1 MDSLAIAAVVL
12 GTLVVFGYLVVIW
25 WLDRYEREP
34 FWLTLLVFAWGG
46 FGGTSLGCL
55 CSIPFVLGAAVVG
68 GEAAGSV
75 FGAVVVAPVI
85 EEITKG
91 LVFFGLFFTRH
102 LDNQTDGLIYGAAT
116 GLGFAAVENISY
128 ALQFA
133 EQGTSAL
140 IFLVF
145 MRTFFSAIVHCISS
159 GILGM
164 MIGYAS
170 HRSGAARW
178 VVWPAIGLALASLNH
193 AIWNGLATAAE
204 FQVIGEPSGL
214 LIVLAVLIVITA
226 AAGMFGLTQYS
237 LFLEHKM
244 IRRHLLAEAAQG
256 VLPAEHAEVIP
267 FWMRRRRRDWLPAHV
282 PQERYIRA
290 ATQLA
295 LRHNQLEIARGE
307 RRERY
312 LAEIAAL
319 RSEIASMLARA

>member
-55 CSIPFVLGAAVVG
+55 CSIPFVLGAAAVG

-75 FGAVVVAPVI
+75 FGAVVVAPIV

-91 LVFFGLFFTRH
+91 LVFFGLVFTRH

-133 EQGTSAL
+133 EEGTSAL

-164 MIGYAS
+164 MVGYAS

-178 VVWPAIGLALASLNH
+178 VIWPAIGLALASLNH
-193 AIWNGLATAAE
+193 AVWNGLATAAE
-204 FQVIGEPSGL
+204 FEVIGEPSGL
-214 LIVLAVLIVITA
+214 
-226 AAGMFGLTQYS
+226 
-237 LFLEHKM
+237 
-244 IRRHLLAEAAQG
+244 
-256 VLPAEHAEVIP
+256 EVIP

-290 ATQLA
+290 ATRLA

-312 LAEIAAL
+312 LADIAAL
-319 RSEIASMLARA
+319 RGEIASMLARA